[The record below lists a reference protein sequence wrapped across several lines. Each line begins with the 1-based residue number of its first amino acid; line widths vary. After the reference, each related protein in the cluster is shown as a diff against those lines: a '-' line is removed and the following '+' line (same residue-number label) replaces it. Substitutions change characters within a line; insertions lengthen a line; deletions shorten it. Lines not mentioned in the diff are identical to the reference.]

1 MAIEEMKKQ
10 AEKEEA
16 EIAEQAEILT
26 SLLRNC
32 WIEGIDLDPTTRLE
46 HDPDSGH
53 IYRVHRHTGER
64 IEDVTFKGAGV
75 YNIILRHLRCVE
87 PVL

>member
-1 MAIEEMKKQ
+1 METEEIQKR
-10 AEKEEA
+10 AGEEEA
-16 EIAEQAEILT
+16 EIAEQAEYLT
-26 SLLRNC
+26 LLLRNC
-32 WIEGIDLDPTTRLE
+32 WIEGIDLDPTTRLV

-64 IEDVTFKGAGV
+64 VEDVTFKDV
-75 YNIILRHLRCVE
+75 YSIILRHLRCVE